1 MSKTKTQNWSEGIS
15 VIVPTFQRPD
25 GIKIALTSLLSQKV
39 KDRPVEIIVADNDP
53 AGSAETTVRGFMKN
67 PAFEINYVHVPNP
80 GVSNA
85 RNGAMAHARGRF
97 IAFLDDDMEALDG
110 WIQSLVDTSLKLKAG
125 IVFGPAVAR
134 MPNPSDPR
142 NRYMEPFFSRIADM
156 DHEGIMSETLGTGG
170 CLLDLRLCD
179 MPSPAFDTSLNETGG
194 EDDILFDHLRQ
205 RGTLVGWSPKA
216 KAWEIVPAKRATPE
230 YIRTRNFAF
239 GQGPTHIHASRGLK
253 GLPGVI
259 RFMITGSIQL
269 MMYAPVYF
277 VLKLLG
283 HPAYVKYLAK
293 TARGLGKV
301 FWADSLSPRLYGAA
315 ALKKTGANVVP
326 AE

>member
-1 MSKTKTQNWSEGIS
+1 MTRKTKENWDEGIS

-25 GIKIALTSLLSQKV
+25 GIESALNSLMHQKIDGRA
-39 KDRPVEIIVADNDP
+39 VEIVVADNDP
-53 AGSAETTVRGFMKN
+53 AASAKKYVTKFAKTC
-67 PAFEINYVHVPNP
+67 PIEIVYVHVPEP

-85 RNGAMAHARGRF
+85 RNGAMAKARGRF

-110 WIQSLVDTSLKLKAG
+110 WIQNLVDTSLKLKAG

-156 DHEGIMSETLGTGG
+156 DHEGIMTETLGTGG
-170 CLLDLRLCD
+170 CLLDLNLCD

-205 RGTLVGWSPKA
+205 HGTLVGWSPKA
-216 KAWEIVPAKRATPE
+216 KSWEIVPAKRATPD
-230 YIRTRNFAF
+230 YIWTRNFAF
-239 GQGPTHIHASRGLK
+239 GQGPTHIHANRGLR
-253 GLPGVI
+253 GAPGVI

-277 VLKLLG
+277 GLKLVG
-283 HPAYVKYLAK
+283 HPAYVKYLAR

-301 FWADSLSPRLYGAA
+301 FWADSLSPKLYGAA
-315 ALKKTGANVVP
+315 VLKKPGVSP